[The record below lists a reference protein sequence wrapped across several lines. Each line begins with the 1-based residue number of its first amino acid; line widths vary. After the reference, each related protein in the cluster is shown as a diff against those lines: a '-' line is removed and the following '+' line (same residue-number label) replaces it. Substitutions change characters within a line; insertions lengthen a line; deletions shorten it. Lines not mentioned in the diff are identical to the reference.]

1 MKIRT
6 FFLKILII
14 FPLKLLVNQDN
25 ARIYIFPIK
34 WIENFPLLITIM
46 SSEIK
51 RDKWILLY
59 FLILLHYIKFLFNN
73 TLIYRSVTSIL
84 KILGI
89 LNTLLIDILFLP
101 LSLWDIVKVVEQ
113 IVLLAEKF
121 ITLIIKQSFLWTH
134 LQACLVERN
143 AYFL

>member
-6 FFLKILII
+6 FFLKIFII

-25 ARIYIFPIK
+25 ARIYILPIK
-34 WIENFPLLITIM
+34 WIENFLLLITIM
-46 SSEIK
+46 SCEIK

-59 FLILLHYIKFLFNN
+59 FLILLHYIEFLFNN
-73 TLIYRSVTSIL
+73 TLIYWSVTSIL
-84 KILGI
+84 KILRV

-101 LSLWDIVKVVEQ
+101 LSLWDVVKVVEQ

-121 ITLIIKQSFLWTH
+121 VTFIIKQSFLWTH
-134 LQACLVERN
+134 LQACLVERY